1 MKKTNIIYWIITGL
15 FLAFM
20 LFSGVMELRP
30 PQPGQDIMAMLGY
43 PPYLAHFLAVTKFL
57 GVIAILIPGF
67 PRIKEWAYAGFAFDL
82 IGASYSMI
90 AVGQMNAGGMIFML
104 VLLAFL
110 AISYIYYHKRLNGTK
125 IVS

>member
-1 MKKTNIIYWIITGL
+1 MKKTNTIYWIITGL

-20 LFSGVMELRP
+20 LFAGISELLP
-30 PQPGQDIMAMLGY
+30 PKEGQDIMAMLGY
-43 PPYLAHFLAVTKFL
+43 PKYLTPFLAVTKFL

-67 PRIKEWAYAGFAFDL
+67 PRIKEWAYAGFAIDL

-90 AVGQMNAGGMIFML
+90 AAGQMNAGGMIFML

-110 AISYIYYHKRLNGTK
+110 AISYIYHHKRLNGTN